1 MPFIGQLCLTDLGGF
16 ELTDFVDIY
25 SNVDDF
31 TTPFVTNV
39 LVESLSSDQGNCP
52 YLLFNV
58 PDGTTEVYILNSD
71 DDVCLFLPIQSS
83 DLCETCD
90 FGFSQ
95 YSATSIGRLYVGVL
109 TASCQ
114 STLTDYAIDWYNE
127 DNEIEFSSGIGN
139 LFDYGYQQPA
149 LGNGGVFVPP
159 GTYYPVIREVLINGI
174 VFTSQGFSIGNIFA
188 SLDCLP
194 NVTVVVQAYNC
205 DNGTATGPYS
215 HSLTFIGT
223 SSNSQSIP
231 EVMPVYL
238 EIDSTITHIA
248 WSFRAVSVTDQI
260 KVVYS
265 GQNYDHPFILDWF
278 VTGFD
283 LLGSSFTNPPPYD
296 VDLSNINSFLK
307 KVNSLTGFSV
317 SNGDY
322 IIFEII
328 PNQINVNTDWYLNFE
343 CLTNFDCDSCF
354 LTGTTK
360 INLLNNFTTS
370 LLSGCGSKRNFGFTY
385 SADCSNF
392 NDDLNNY
399 FQVGNIVYPTIYY
412 SNESAPT
419 WNNLGEKGWVRGIPT
434 LNQFGQLP
442 VSNSFG
448 NVSIPLSWLPSTCGG
463 TQEGGLDT
471 ACVTPNNNV
480 ISFSKSY
487 NSGNDQAIILMT
499 FNNQNDFNSYW
510 NDYISTSLILSES
523 TDPTNYGYYDAFVFC
538 VKRPPSINTP
548 CGDSNTTTY
557 KYTIPKTAIFTSGLT
572 DNIYSIQITWGSITN
587 GLLSNDCCF
596 NNGNFLINSFYN
608 PSRISQNISFTS
620 NTGSRPINPV
630 GNIKIYATSTIITAT
645 TLTDYYWVFRKEL
658 FETLPRNYNNINEFF
673 PQYSSVTCSNLYNLD
688 ISQNNPNYY
697 IKNYSIWRLSLINP
711 SNNTEFKVERL
722 LTTGNELAFVYSGG
736 TINNVN
742 TDYVIQ

>member
-39 LVESLSSDQGNCP
+39 LVESLSSDEGNCP

-278 VTGFD
+278 DTGFNISVSD
-283 LLGSSFTNPPPYD
+283 FTNPPPYE
-296 VDLSNINSFLK
+296 VDPSTPTDILK
-307 KVNSLTGFSV
+307 KVNCLTGFTIT
-317 SNGDY
+317 NGDY

-328 PNQINVNTDWYLNFE
+328 PNQTNLNTDWYLDFE
-343 CLTNFDCDSCF
+343 CLDSFNCESCI

-360 INLLNNFTTS
+360 INLLDGFQIGNSTSACGSGKNFT
-370 LLSGCGSKRNFGFTY
+370 LKY

-399 FQVGNIVYPTIYY
+399 FQTDLFRFELNPPPPLWTNLGSLNWYRSFN
-412 SNESAPT
+412 SNDINDLSIS
-419 WNNLGEKGWVRGIPT
+419 NNLQVTTG
-434 LNQFGQLP
+434 F
-442 VSNSFG
+442 
-448 NVSIPLSWLPSTCGG
+448 LSWSNTSCGSG
-463 TQEGGLDT
+463 SLTAGGFSEQ
-471 ACVTPNNNV
+471 CISPNTNL

-487 NSGNDQAIILMT
+487 NSGNDQAIIYMT
-499 FNNQNDFNSYW
+499 FSNQNDFLTHW
-510 NDYISTSLILSES
+510 NDYNTTFLLLSNS
-523 TDPTNYGYYDAFVFC
+523 TDPTNYGYYDGFRFI
-538 VKRPPSINTP
+538 VKRPPSPTTP
-548 CGDSNTTTY
+548 CGDSGTITY
-557 KYTIPKTAIFTSGLT
+557 TYTIPKTATFSSGFT
-572 DNIYSIQITWGSITN
+572 NNEYSLQITWGSITN
-587 GLLSNDCCF
+587 GLSSSDCCF
-596 NNGNFLINSFYN
+596 NLTNSFITTYN
-608 PSRISQNISFTS
+608 NSRTQQNISFTT
-620 NTGSRPINPV
+620 NTGSRSINPI
-630 GNIKIYATSTIITAT
+630 GFIKLPNNTNITTASTIP
-645 TLTDYYWVFRKEL
+645 LLYWVIRKNQI
-658 FETLPRNYNNINEFF
+658 ETLPRNYNNINEFF
-673 PQYSSVTCSNLYNLD
+673 PQYSSVTCPNLYNLQV
-688 ISQNNPNYY
+688 SSNNPNYY
-697 IKNYSIWRLSLINP
+697 VKNWSMWLLSLINP
-711 SNNTEFKVERL
+711 SNTEEFKVERR

>member
-39 LVESLSSDQGNCP
+39 LVESLSSDEGNCP

-215 HSLTFIGT
+215 HSLSFIGT
-223 SSNSQSIP
+223 SSNSLSIP

-238 EIDSTITHIA
+238 QIDSTITHIA

-278 VTGFD
+278 DTGANISVTD
-283 LLGSSFTNPPPYD
+283 FTNPPPYE
-296 VDLSNINSFLK
+296 VRASTENVFLK
-307 KVNSLTGFSV
+307 KVNSLTGFSITD
-317 SNGDY
+317 GDY

-328 PNQINVNTDWYLNFE
+328 PNQTNINTDWYLNFK
-343 CLTNFDCDSCF
+343 CLDSFDCESCI

-360 INLLNNFTTS
+360 INLTDGFQIVDGTS
-370 LLSGCGSKRNFGFTY
+370 NCGTQKGFTLKY
-385 SADCSNF
+385 SADCINF
-392 NDDLNNY
+392 DDHLNNY
-399 FQVGNIVYPTIYY
+399 FQTDLFRYEIPP
-412 SNESAPT
+412 PT
-419 WNNLGEKGWVRGIPT
+419 WINLGTMPWNRSLQFSNIIGSGNPNFNVPSGT
-434 LNQFGQLP
+434 L
-442 VSNSFG
+442 
-448 NVSIPLSWLPSTCGG
+448 LSWTNTSCAGFQSGG
-463 TQEGGLDT
+463 ASELCTS
-471 ACVTPNNNV
+471 PNTNL

-487 NSGNDQAIILMT
+487 NSGNDQAIIYMT
-499 FNNQNDFNSYW
+499 FSNQNDFLAYW
-510 NDYISTSLILSES
+510 NDYNTTFLSLSNS
-523 TDPTNYGYYDAFVFC
+523 TDPTNYGYYDGFRLI
-538 VKRPPSINTP
+538 VKRPPSPTTP
-548 CGDSNTTTY
+548 CGDSSTITY
-557 KYTIPKTAIFTSGLT
+557 NYYIPKTATFISGFT
-572 DNIYSIQITWGSITN
+572 NNEYSLQIIWGVITN
-587 GLLSNDCCF
+587 GIPSSDCCF
-596 NNGNFLINSFYN
+596 YAFNDLISSYYNSRVLNNINF
-608 PSRISQNISFTS
+608 TT
-620 NTGSRPINPV
+620 NTGSRSINPI
-630 GNIKIYATSTIITAT
+630 GFIKIPTTFNPVTAITHSS
-645 TLTDYYWVFRKEL
+645 LYWVIRKTQM
-658 FETLPRNYNNINEFF
+658 ETIPRNYNNINEFF
-673 PQYSSVTCSNLYNLD
+673 PQYSSVTCPNLYNLQV
-688 ISQNNPNYY
+688 SSNNPNYY
-697 IKNYSIWRLSLINP
+697 FKNWSMWRLSLINP
-711 SNNTEFKVERL
+711 SNTEEFKVERL